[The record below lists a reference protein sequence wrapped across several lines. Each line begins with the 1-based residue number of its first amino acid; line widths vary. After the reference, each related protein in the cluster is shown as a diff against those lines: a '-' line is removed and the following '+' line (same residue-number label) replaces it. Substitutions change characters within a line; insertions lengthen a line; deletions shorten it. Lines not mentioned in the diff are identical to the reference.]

1 MHVLGVWSVI
11 ILICIASPGHPAEPD
26 EFVKLAASISSSHLM
41 QTVRELSNFDGRQS
55 GTAGG
60 HATAAYIAR
69 RLPEAVLQPFP
80 VTTAQI
86 DTRVRAEIR
95 ADGRVLALEKGQDFL
110 PIINLAP
117 TGQISAPV
125 VFVGYGIAAPSQGL
139 DEYQSLSA
147 AGKVVLFLRGQPK
160 GFAGRVTHA
169 DKVRTARAKGAVAYL
184 TVTGPILSPYEERRG
199 MTTRAMALFEGPE
212 ASALPGLWITP
223 AVADAIL
230 HPLGR
235 SIRSCQE
242 EMDRQLAPQSA
253 DTGTAL
259 LMELVARRL
268 DATASNL
275 LALWP
280 GSDPAL
286 REETIILGAHHDHFG
301 VQAGL
306 IFPGADDNASGTAV
320 LLEIARVLATT
331 GSRPKRSLL
340 FLSFAGEEQGLL
352 GSRFYVAHPRYPLSA
367 VKAMINV
374 DHAGVGNGQILVGL
388 SKLEKAAAQA
398 AAEKVAAGDRL
409 ELYNLF
415 PGGDHVPFAEAG
427 VPTAA
432 IVTAGAHPDFHQL
445 TDTPEKIKPELLAL
459 IARYTLALVWML
471 AN

>member
-1 MHVLGVWSVI
+1 MRVPGVLSVL
-11 ILICIASPGHPAEPD
+11 ILTCIASPGYSAEPD
-26 EFVKLAASISSSHLM
+26 EFATLAAHISPAQLM

-60 HATAAYIAR
+60 QATAAYIAR
-69 RLPEAVLQPFP
+69 HLPEAALQPFP
-80 VTTAQI
+80 ITTVQI
-86 DTRVRAEIR
+86 DTLVRAEIR
-95 ADGRVLALEKGQDFL
+95 VDRRVVALEKGQDFL
-110 PIINLAP
+110 PIISLAP
-117 TGQISAPV
+117 TEQVSAPV
-125 VFVGYGIAAPSQGL
+125 VFVGYGIAAPGQGL
-139 DEYQSLSA
+139 DEYQGLSA

-160 GFAGRVTHA
+160 GFPGRLTHA
-169 DKVRTARAKGAVAYL
+169 DKVRTAHAKGAVAYL

-199 MTTRAMALFEGPE
+199 MTTRPAAP
-212 ASALPGLWITP
+212 ALPGLWITP
-223 AVADAIL
+223 VAADAIL

-235 SIRSCQE
+235 SVRSFQE
-242 EMDRQLAPQSA
+242 EMDRQLAARSA
-253 DTGTAL
+253 DTGTEL
-259 LMELVARRL
+259 LLELVARRL
-268 DATASNL
+268 DATASNV

-280 GSDPAL
+280 GSDPLL

-306 IFPGADDNASGTAV
+306 LFPGADDNASGTAV

-352 GSRFYVAHPRYPLSA
+352 GSRFYVAHPRHPLSA

-374 DHAGVGNGQILVGL
+374 DHAGVGNGHIMVGL

-398 AAEKVAAGDRL
+398 AAKKVAAADKL
-409 ELYNLF
+409 ELYGLF

-427 VPTAA
+427 LPTAA
-432 IVTAGAHPDFHQL
+432 IVTAGSHPDFHQP

-459 IARYTLALVWML
+459 ITRYTLALVWAL
-471 AN
+471 ANNEQ